1 MFVTS
6 VVVSGEVQGTKMVCK
21 MCISI
26 YYFFTISLLFLNIYY
41 FLPFL
46 VFLVSP
52 V

>member
-26 YYFFTISLLFLNIYY
+26 YYFFP
-41 FLPFL
+41 PFL